1 MKAMILLL
9 IGCIAIA
16 DSAPA
21 ATNVK
26 CVGNSS
32 DLTQALSTL
41 SNSPD
46 NIDADEIRIRTGTYF
61 APAGGWSGS
70 VTTHHDL
77 SIRGGYTNAGCTLQT
92 MDASMTVLDGNN
104 ASGVMTINTPGL
116 PVSNIEVSGLTFQN
130 GNASNP
136 VESNAGGLKIG
147 DPNPINEGKII
158 VERNIFRH
166 NRAASNG
173 FSRAVGGL
181 LAATDGLPLIVRGNL
196 FVDNTSPNDSA
207 LDVESNNEIDV
218 SNNTFSGNRSTD
230 ATQPTRVAMGHF
242 TFTGIRLSNNVF
254 WNNTA
259 GAGEYD
265 LNFSGVFNGE
275 HGAKLANN
283 DIQAST
289 GTAVAETG
297 TLHID
302 PGFVGNGNFHLADS
316 SPLINAGIDNPAG
329 DLANVDLDGAPR
341 IAGSAVDLGAYENS
355 SPAAGPR
362 IGPGF
367 SGNWSDPTPGQEG
380 HGFQIEVL
388 PDHGVL
394 VIWFVFNPAGTAQTW
409 IYTQGSY
416 DPSSSS
422 VTLAA
427 TLETGGRFPPN
438 FNSSTLT
445 RTPWGLLTLTFTD
458 CNNGTVAWA
467 SNAASAAAGYGD
479 VSFPIRRV
487 TSIAGTSCP

>member
-1 MKAMILLL
+1 
-9 IGCIAIA
+9 
-16 DSAPA
+16 
-21 ATNVK
+21 
-26 CVGNSS
+26 
-32 DLTQALSTL
+32 
-41 SNSPD
+41 
-46 NIDADEIRIRTGTYF
+46 
-61 APAGGWSGS
+61 
-70 VTTHHDL
+70 
-77 SIRGGYTNAGCTLQT
+77 
-92 MDASMTVLDGNN
+92 
-104 ASGVMTINTPGL
+104 
-116 PVSNIEVSGLTFQN
+116 
-130 GNASNP
+130 
-136 VESNAGGLKIG
+136 
-147 DPNPINEGKII
+147 
-158 VERNIFRH
+158 
-166 NRAASNG
+166 
-173 FSRAVGGL
+173 
-181 LAATDGLPLIVRGNL
+181 
-196 FVDNTSPNDSA
+196 
-207 LDVESNNEIDV
+207 
-218 SNNTFSGNRSTD
+218 
-230 ATQPTRVAMGHF
+230 MGHF

-275 HGAKLANN
+275 HGATLANN

-289 GTAVAETG
+289 GTAVAETR
-297 TLHID
+297 TLHVD

-341 IAGSAVDLGAYENS
+341 IVGSAVDLGAYENS
-355 SPAAGPR
+355 SPVAGPR

-388 PDHGVL
+388 PDHGML

-458 CNNGTVAWA
+458 CNNGTAAWA
-467 SNAASAAAGYGD
+467 SNAASGAAGYGD

-487 TSIAGTSCP
+487 TGIAGTSCP